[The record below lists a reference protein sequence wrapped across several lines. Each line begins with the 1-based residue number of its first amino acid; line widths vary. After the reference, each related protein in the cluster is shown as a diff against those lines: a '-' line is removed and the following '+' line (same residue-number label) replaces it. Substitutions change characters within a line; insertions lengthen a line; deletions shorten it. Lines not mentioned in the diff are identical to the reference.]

1 MSEKKEISPLY
12 KGIIRIVMSA
22 FFFAFMNMFVRLSGE
37 LPALQKSFFR
47 NLIAFICAGAVLAKN
62 KQPIKVPKN
71 AWLPLLLRAGF
82 GTVGIFCNFYALGIL
97 DLADASILNKM
108 SPFFAIIFSIFILKE
123 KIKPAQLLIVLGA
136 LAGAVCVIKPSFS
149 NVLTVPAFI
158 ALCGGM
164 CAGLAY
170 TFVRDLGQKGVK
182 GSFIVFFFSGF
193 SCLSV
198 VPFLIFQYSPMTIKQ
213 LVFLLLAGLSAAGGQ
228 FSITAAYCHAPA
240 KDVSIYDYSQI
251 IFASLLGYIIFGQ
264 IPDLLSW
271 IGYIIIVSMALLM
284 FLYNKNAAK
293 HEKQIQASE
302 KNDS

>member
-1 MSEKKEISPLY
+1 MSDKKEKTVNKEMQPLY
-12 KGIIRIVMSA
+12 KGIILIIMSA
-22 FFFAFMNMFVRLSGE
+22 FFFALMNMFVSLSGE

-47 NLIAFICAGAVLAKN
+47 NLIAFIFAGVVLAKN
-62 KQPIKVPKN
+62 KQPVKIPKN
-71 AWLPLLLRAGF
+71 GWLPLILRSAF
-82 GTVGIFCNFYALGIL
+82 GTGGIFCNFYALGVL
-97 DLADASILNKM
+97 NLADASILNKM
-108 SPFFAIIFSIFILKE
+108 SPFFAIVFSIFILKE
-123 KIKPAQLLIVLGA
+123 KIKPAQFFIVLGA
-136 LAGAVCVIKPSFS
+136 LAGAVCVVKPSFS

-170 TFVRDLGQKGVK
+170 TLVRDLGQKGVK
-182 GSFIVFFFSGF
+182 GAFIVFFFSGF

-198 VPFLIFQYSPMTIKQ
+198 VPFLIFQYSPMTAKQ

-251 IFASLLGYIIFGQ
+251 IFAAALGYIVFGQ

-271 IGYIIIVSMALLM
+271 VGYTVIVLMAFLM
-284 FLYNKNAAK
+284 FIYNKK
-293 HEKQIQASE
+293 KSRSE
-302 KNDS
+302 KTNG

>member
-1 MSEKKEISPLY
+1 MSDKKEKTVNKEMQPLY
-12 KGIIRIVMSA
+12 KGIILIIMSA
-22 FFFAFMNMFVRLSGE
+22 FFFALMNMFVSLSGE

-47 NLIAFICAGAVLAKN
+47 NLIAFIFAGVVLAKN
-62 KQPIKVPKN
+62 KQPVKIPKN
-71 AWLPLLLRAGF
+71 GWLPLILRSAF
-82 GTVGIFCNFYALGIL
+82 GTVGIFCNFYALGVL
-97 DLADASILNKM
+97 NLADASILNKM
-108 SPFFAIIFSIFILKE
+108 SPFFAIVFSIFILKE
-123 KIKPAQLLIVLGA
+123 KIKPAQFFIVLGA
-136 LAGAVCVIKPSFS
+136 LAGAVCVVKPSFS

-170 TFVRDLGQKGVK
+170 TLVRDLGQKGVK
-182 GSFIVFFFSGF
+182 GAFIVFFFSGF

-198 VPFLIFQYSPMTIKQ
+198 VPFLIFQYSPMTAKQ

-251 IFASLLGYIIFGQ
+251 IFAAALGYIVFGQ

-271 IGYIIIVSMALLM
+271 VGYTVIVLMAFLM
-284 FLYNKNAAK
+284 FIYNKK
-293 HEKQIQASE
+293 KSRSE
-302 KNDS
+302 KTNG